1 MYTVLLILILLGAL
15 ISAVSAF
22 RALGAYLRFRRA
34 RAAFQ
39 EKVTDEVAHLSART
53 DELEISLSA
62 LDARAAEL
70 PIQIFELQQSLTTLQ
85 VLTRA
90 LGTSLRQVQRVLSYN
105 ALKTLSA
112 ARIGKI
118 LQTASAPKDRQPS
131 GWSRR
136 CHGRRILQQMD
147 EESAQQAQNTEVLKP
162 SGEDCEICGTE
173 MYGLHCKLICPN
185 CGYRRDCSDP

>member
-1 MYTVLLILILLGAL
+1 MYMVLLILILLGAL
-15 ISAVSAF
+15 ISVVTAF
-22 RALGAYLRFRRA
+22 RALGAYLRFRRT

-39 EKVTDEVAHLSART
+39 GEVMDEVTRLSTRT

-62 LDARAAEL
+62 LDARAAQL
-70 PIQIFELQQSLTTLQ
+70 PVQISELQQSLTTLQ

-90 LGTSLRQVQRVLSYN
+90 LGASLRQVQKILSYN

-131 GWSRR
+131 
-136 CHGRRILQQMD
+136 D
-147 EESAQQAQNTEVLKP
+147 
-162 SGEDCEICGTE
+162 
-173 MYGLHCKLICPN
+173 
-185 CGYRRDCSDP
+185 

>member
-39 EKVTDEVAHLSART
+39 EKITNEVARLSART

-70 PIQIFELQQSLTTLQ
+70 PIQISELQQSLTTLQ

-131 GWSRR
+131 G
-136 CHGRRILQQMD
+136 
-147 EESAQQAQNTEVLKP
+147 
-162 SGEDCEICGTE
+162 
-173 MYGLHCKLICPN
+173 
-185 CGYRRDCSDP
+185 

>member
-15 ISAVSAF
+15 ISVVTAF
-22 RALGAYLRFRRA
+22 RALGAYLRFRRT

-39 EKVTDEVAHLSART
+39 GEVMDEVTRLSTRT

-62 LDARAAEL
+62 LDARAAQL
-70 PIQIFELQQSLTTLQ
+70 PVQISELQQSLTTLQ

-90 LGTSLRQVQRVLSYN
+90 LGASLRQVQKILSYN

-118 LQTASAPKDRQPS
+118 LQTASASKGRQPS
-131 GWSRR
+131 G
-136 CHGRRILQQMD
+136 
-147 EESAQQAQNTEVLKP
+147 
-162 SGEDCEICGTE
+162 
-173 MYGLHCKLICPN
+173 
-185 CGYRRDCSDP
+185 